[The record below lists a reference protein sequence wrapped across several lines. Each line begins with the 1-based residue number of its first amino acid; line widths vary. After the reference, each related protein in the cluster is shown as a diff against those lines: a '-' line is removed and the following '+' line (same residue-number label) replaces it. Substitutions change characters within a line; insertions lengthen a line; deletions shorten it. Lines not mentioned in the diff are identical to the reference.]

1 MKGLPCILFLV
12 EIRVEPPNGGDRYNV
27 APLESKKLGLA
38 HVDNDEESY
47 KTMKNVA
54 VLGAIGLL
62 ASSLFAQGLNTGGQT
77 KEDWEEINF
86 EFNSSILSDGY
97 PSLLRLADLLGQ
109 HRDYRVKVTGHTDY
123 VGSSAYNEKLALKRA
138 EAVKAFLVRY
148 GVVDNQIATAGDGKR
163 APEVDNKSKEG
174 RFMNRRVVLTLTDGT
189 GRLIKEGG
197 IADIIKAISDK
208 LDAMAKKQEECCDQI
223 LKKLDKLDDI
233 LAQLKNLQGEN
244 DKLRGEVGDL
254 RNQQNALKEQVN
266 NLPKPLSAS
275 QTQDIA
281 HTEAIGAVDEGQKR
295 NKKFSIVSAN
305 IGPTYGAGRTGGFNF
320 NGRGSFFSPFGGEG
334 TRAVQAQGEYSYYPG
349 RQEGQ
354 FDIGLVNR
362 WGNLQ
367 AGAFGSFK
375 YLNFKDNSSGGGLG
389 QAAFL
394 IDYIFSRGRI
404 GLFTTK
410 GFKNFAV
417 LNQVQLGPESF
428 LQTYARVVDQTG
440 VNALIGVW
448 GNAYFEGNIGYLRRH
463 AIGNDRPG
471 GSFKLVQPLNEHV
484 AFTAEAGLNE
494 SLVNV
499 KDSGRV
505 VFGFQVGNYIH
516 PKDYGKTKSPV
527 PMDIPRVRY
536 ELLTRRIGNSPP
548 VANAGPDQIGVA
560 AGTVTLDGSAS
571 FDPDHDPITYQW
583 SQIGGAAVSL
593 ATPTAA
599 TTTFTAAAGQAYV
612 FKLTVTDTGGLSSSA
627 TTRVTGGNAVSAL
640 IVRFDAT
647 PSTISA
653 GQSSQLTWIVQG
665 ASSVS
670 ISNGIGNV
678 AATGSTTVTPAATT
692 TYTLTAVGPS
702 GNATASATVT
712 VGPGV
717 VGVGNPQII
726 RFEGSP
732 LNIQPGQQSTLSWTT
747 TGATQVSIS
756 GVGAVTLNGSTTVSP
771 AQTTVYTLS
780 ATSSDGKTVTAPVT
794 ITVAS
799 GTIPQIV
806 VFVAT
811 PSTIDAGS
819 STKLCWQVT
828 GATSISITPGVGS
841 NLNAN
846 DCATVSPTVTTTYT
860 LTATNATG
868 QIQANA
874 TVNVGAVR
882 ILSFTANPVT
892 STAAGNPVV
901 LSWTTSNADSV
912 VLIGSEVPAQTLPAN
927 GSFTVNPITNS
938 VYTLTAY
945 GPGGQTVSGTISVFV
960 R

>member
-1 MKGLPCILFLV
+1 M
-12 EIRVEPPNGGDRYNV
+12 R
-27 APLESKKLGLA
+27 KLA
-38 HVDNDEESY
+38 
-47 KTMKNVA
+47 A
-54 VLGAIGLL
+54 AGAIGLL

-109 HRDYRVKVTGHTDY
+109 HRDYRVKVTGNTDY
-123 VGSSAYNEKLALKRA
+123 VGSGAYNDKLALKRA
-138 EAVKAFLVRY
+138 DAVKAFLVKY
-148 GVVDNQIATAGDGKR
+148 GVADNQITTAGDGKR
-163 APEVDNKSKEG
+163 APEVDNKTKEG
-174 RFMNRRVVLTLTDGT
+174 RFMNRRVILAVTDGA

-197 IADIIKAISDK
+197 IGEIIKAINDK
-208 LDAMAKKQEECCDQI
+208 LDSMAKKQEDCCAQI
-223 LKKLDKLDDI
+223 LKRLDKLDEI
-233 LAQLKNLQGEN
+233 LAQLTNLKGEN

-254 RNQQNALKEQVN
+254 RNQQNALKDQVN

-295 NKKFSIVSAN
+295 NKKFSIVGVN
-305 IGPTYGAGRTGGFNF
+305 IGPTAGGGRTGSFNF
-320 NGRGSFFSPFGGEG
+320 NGRGAFFSPFGGEG
-334 TRAVQAQGEYSYYPG
+334 TRAVQAQGEYSYYSG

-367 AGAFGSFK
+367 AGAFTSFK
-375 YLNFKDNSSGGGLG
+375 YLNFKGYQSGGGLG

-394 IDYIFSRGRI
+394 VDYIFSRGRI

-410 GFKNFAV
+410 GFKNYAV

-428 LQTYARVVDQTG
+428 TQTYAQVVDQTG
-440 VNALIGVW
+440 INGLVGVW
-448 GNAYFEGNIGYLRRH
+448 GNAYLEGNIGYLRRH
-463 AIGNDRPG
+463 APGVKDVPG

-494 SLVNV
+494 SFVNTAS
-499 KDSGRV
+499 SGRI

-516 PKDYGKTKSPV
+516 PKDYGKIKSPV

-536 ELLTRRIGNSPP
+536 ELLTRRVGNSPP
-548 VANAGPDQIGVA
+548 VANAGPDQTVGS
-560 AGTVTLDGSAS
+560 GLVTLDGSAS
-571 FDPDHDPITYQW
+571 YDPDGDPITYQW
-583 SQIGGAAVSL
+583 LQIGGPAVALS
-593 ATPTAA
+593 APTAVK
-599 TTTFTAAAGQAYV
+599 TTFTVVSGQSYV
-612 FKLTVTDTGGLSSSA
+612 FKLTVTDSGGLSSSA
-627 TTRVTGGNAVSAL
+627 TTRVTSGTAASAL

-647 PSTISA
+647 PSNITA
-653 GQSSQLTWIVQG
+653 GQSSQLTWVVQG

-670 ISNGIGNV
+670 INNGVGNV
-678 AATGSTTVTPAATT
+678 AATGSTTVTPSATT

-702 GNATASATVT
+702 GNVTATATVT
-712 VGPGV
+712 VGPV
-717 VGVGNPQII
+717 VVVPGTPQII

-747 TGATQVSIS
+747 SGATTVSIS
-756 GVGAVTLNGSTTVSP
+756 GVGSVTLNGSTTVSP
-771 AQTTVYTLS
+771 AQTTTYTLS

-794 ITVAS
+794 ITVS
-799 GTIPQIV
+799 TGTVPQIV
-806 VFVAT
+806 VFVVT
-811 PSTIDAGS
+811 PSTIDPGS
-819 STKLCWQVT
+819 SAKLCWQVT
-828 GATSISITPGVGS
+828 GATSISITPGIGS

-846 DCATVSPTVTTTYT
+846 DCATVSPSATTTYT
-860 LTATNATG
+860 LTAINATG

-874 TVNVGAVR
+874 TLNVGAVR
-882 ILSFTANPVT
+882 ITSFTANPVT
-892 STAAGNPVV
+892 STASGNPVV
-901 LSWTTSNADSV
+901 LSWTTQNATSV
-912 VLIGSEVPAQTLPAN
+912 VLIGSEIGAQTLPVN
-927 GSFTVNPITNS
+927 GSFTVTPITNS